1 MKTLTQLLIG
11 IIGLSAFISLPV
23 VAQSNQV
30 RNSSTSNPQQTEQS
44 LPGSRNQPVQDGKN
58 PNSSVGAAPAT
69 NNLLEEAAS
78 SKQFQTL
85 IKAIKAAG
93 LEETLAAK
101 GPYTIFAPT
110 DEAFAA
116 LPQGSL
122 EQLLQPENKDLLM
135 HLLSYHVVPGSV
147 AKSQIQAGQVK
158 TISGDPVTVQ
168 VSKEGTVTVNNAKVT
183 QADIQVSNGIIH
195 VVDQV
200 ILPQG
205 SDWGERLN

>member
-23 VAQSNQV
+23 VAQSNQL

-78 SKQFQTL
+78 TKQFQTL

-122 EQLLQPENKDLLM
+122 EQLLQPENKDILM

-147 AKSQIQAGQVK
+147 TKSQIQAGQVK
-158 TISGDPVTVQ
+158 TISGDPVTVE
-168 VSKEGTVTVNNAKVT
+168 VTNEGTVTVNNAKVT
-183 QADIQVSNGIIH
+183 QADIHVSNGIIH

-205 SDWGERLN
+205 SD

>member
-11 IIGLSAFISLPV
+11 MIGLSAFISLPV
-23 VAQSNQV
+23 VAQSNQIY
-30 RNSSTSNPQQTEQS
+30 NSSRGNPQQTAQS
-44 LPGSRNQPVQDGKN
+44 NPDSRNQPAQDGKT
-58 PNSSVGAAPAT
+58 PNSSDAAPAT
-69 NNLLEEAAS
+69 KNLVEEAAS

-116 LPQGSL
+116 LPEGSL
-122 EQLLQPENKDLLM
+122 EQLLQPENKELLV
-135 HLLSYHVVPGSV
+135 HLLNYHVIPGSV
-147 AKSQIQAGQVK
+147 TKSQIKAGQIK
-158 TISGDPVTVQ
+158 TLLGDPVTVD
-168 VSKEGTVTVNNAKVT
+168 VSKEGIVTVNNAKIT

-205 SDWGERLN
+205 SD

>member
-23 VAQSNQV
+23 VAQSNQL

-78 SKQFQTL
+78 TKQFQTL

-122 EQLLQPENKDLLM
+122 EQLLQPENKDILM

-147 AKSQIQAGQVK
+147 TKSQIQAGQVK
-158 TISGDPVTVQ
+158 TISGDPVTVE
-168 VSKEGTVTVNNAKVT
+168 VTNEGTVTVNNAKVT

-205 SDWGERLN
+205 SD

>member
-11 IIGLSAFISLPV
+11 MIGLSAFISLPV
-23 VAQSNQV
+23 VAQSNQIH
-30 RNSSTSNPQQTEQS
+30 NSSRGNPQQTAQS
-44 LPGSRNQPVQDGKN
+44 DPDSRNQPAQDGKT
-58 PNSSVGAAPAT
+58 PNSSDATPAT
-69 NNLLEEAAS
+69 KNIVEEAAS

-85 IKAIKAAG
+85 IKVIKAAG

-110 DEAFAA
+110 DQAFAG
-116 LPQGSL
+116 LPEGSL
-122 EQLLQPENKDLLM
+122 EQLLQPENKDLLR
-135 HLLSYHVVPGSV
+135 HLLNYHVVLGSV
-147 AKSQIQAGQVK
+147 TKGQLKNGQIK
-158 TISGDPVTVQ
+158 TLSGDPVTVE

-200 ILPQG
+200 IIPQG
-205 SDWGERLN
+205 SD

>member
-78 SKQFQTL
+78 TKQFQTL

-205 SDWGERLN
+205 SD

>member
-11 IIGLSAFISLPV
+11 MIGLSAFISLPV

-30 RNSSTSNPQQTEQS
+30 NNSSRGNPQQTAQS
-44 LPGSRNQPVQDGKN
+44 NPDSRNQPVQDGKT
-58 PNSSVGAAPAT
+58 PNSSDAAPAT
-69 NNLLEEAAS
+69 KNLLEEAAS

-110 DEAFAA
+110 EEAFAA

-135 HLLSYHVVPGSV
+135 HLLNYHVVPGSV
-147 AKSQIQAGQVK
+147 TKSQIKAGQIK
-158 TISGDPVTVQ
+158 TLSGDPVTVQ
-168 VSKEGTVTVNNAKVT
+168 VNQEGTVTINNAKVT

-205 SDWGERLN
+205 SD

>member
-11 IIGLSAFISLPV
+11 MIGLSAFISLPV
-23 VAQSNQV
+23 VAQSNQIN
-30 RNSSTSNPQQTEQS
+30 NSSRGNPQQTAQS
-44 LPGSRNQPVQDGKN
+44 NSDSPNQPAQDGKT
-58 PNSSVGAAPAT
+58 PNSSDAAPAT
-69 NNLLEEAAS
+69 KNLVEEAAS

-110 DEAFAA
+110 DEAFAG
-116 LPQGSL
+116 LPEGSL
-122 EQLLQPENKDLLM
+122 EQLLHPENKKLLV
-135 HLLSYHVVPGSV
+135 HLLSYHVVPGSFT
-147 AKSQIQAGQVK
+147 KGQIKAGQIK
-158 TISGDPVTVQ
+158 TLSGDPGTVD
-168 VSKEGTVTVNNAKVT
+168 VSKGETVTVNNAKVT
-183 QADIQVSNGIIH
+183 QADIHVSNGIIH

-205 SDWGERLN
+205 SD